1 MKNLKLYLTI
11 ILLSLISTSCLT
23 TKEVRY
29 LQPNE
34 HLELNEEGLI
44 PYTNIEYR
52 VTKADMFK
60 LDIVT
65 TPMGDAAQFYS
76 VFNTSGGSIT
86 TGITS
91 STTSNRSFIS
101 GNNTTNNNNNGIKIV
116 GGNAQIYFNGLRIN
130 SKGNID
136 IFGIGEI
143 RAEGRRIEDIE
154 ADIQD
159 RVNENFLEGK
169 SQVRLNLDGITY
181 YILTDVESGSD
192 LTGEKKSYTTMLSIT
207 EALAQN
213 GGLNRTIDKKNI
225 VLQRKYPEGIKRVKL
240 DLTRDD
246 IMNSPY
252 FWLQNGDMIYLN
264 TRSKS
269 LYGFGKE
276 PLQTLTTGVSLITTA
291 LSIYL
296 LITKF

>member
-23 TKEVRY
+23 TKDVRY
-29 LQPNE
+29 LQTNE
-34 HLELNEEGLI
+34 HLELNEDGLI
-44 PYTNIEYR
+44 PYSDQVYY
-52 VTKADMFK
+52 VTKSDMFK
-60 LDIVT
+60 LNIVT
-65 TPMGDAAQFYS
+65 TPKGDAAQFYS
-76 VFNTSGGSIT
+76 VFNTSGGNNGGS
-86 TGITS
+86 TS
-91 STTSNRSFIS
+91 GSNTATSGV
-101 GNNTTNNNNNGIKIV
+101 GNNNASTSGVKIV

-154 ADIQD
+154 ADIQE

>member
-1 MKNLKLYLTI
+1 MKNFKIYF
-11 ILLSLISTSCLT
+11 LLVVLSMVSTSCLT

-34 HLELNEEGLI
+34 HLVLNEDGLI
-44 PYTNIEYR
+44 PYSNQPHYIN
-52 VTKADMFK
+52 KADMLK
-60 LDIVT
+60 LNIVT
-65 TPMGDAAQFYS
+65 TPKGDAAQFYS
-76 VFNTSGGSIT
+76 SFNTSGGENS
-86 TGITS
+86 
-91 STTSNRSFIS
+91 
-101 GNNTTNNNNNGIKIV
+101 NNNGIGGSIAGNNNTSV
-116 GGNAQIYFNGLRIN
+116 GVRITGGNANIYFNGLRVD
-130 SKGNID
+130 SRGNID

-143 RAEGRRIEDIE
+143 KAEGRLIEDIE
-154 ADIQD
+154 TEIQE

-169 SQVRLNLDGITY
+169 SQVRLDLDGITY
-181 YILTDVESGSD
+181 YILSDIENSGE
-192 LTGEKKSYTTMLSIT
+192 LTGEKKSYTSMLSLT

-213 GGLNRTIDKKNI
+213 GGLSRAIDKKNI

-240 DLTRDD
+240 DLTRED

-291 LSIYL
+291 LSVYL
-296 LITKF
+296 LISRL

>member
-1 MKNLKLYLTI
+1 MKNFKIYF
-11 ILLSLISTSCLT
+11 LLVVLSMVSTSCLT

-34 HLELNEEGLI
+34 HLVLNEDGLI
-44 PYTNIEYR
+44 PYSNQPHYIN
-52 VTKADMFK
+52 KADMLK
-60 LDIVT
+60 LNIVT
-65 TPMGDAAQFYS
+65 TPKGDAAQFYS
-76 VFNTSGGSIT
+76 SFNTSGGENS
-86 TGITS
+86 
-91 STTSNRSFIS
+91 
-101 GNNTTNNNNNGIKIV
+101 NNNGIGGSIAGNNNTSV
-116 GGNAQIYFNGLRIN
+116 GVRITGGNANIYFNGLRVD
-130 SKGNID
+130 SRGNID

-143 RAEGRRIEDIE
+143 KAEGRLIEDIE
-154 ADIQD
+154 AEIQE

-169 SQVRLNLDGITY
+169 SQVRLDLDGITY
-181 YILTDVESGSD
+181 YILSDIENSGE
-192 LTGEKKSYTTMLSIT
+192 LTGEKKSYTSMLSLT

-213 GGLNRTIDKKNI
+213 GGLSRAIDKKNI

-240 DLTRDD
+240 DLTRED

-291 LSIYL
+291 LSVYL
-296 LITKF
+296 LISRL